1 MTRRLEEE
9 LGLPLMDDLVEDDKP
24 IIDIEQHEAESAELL
39 VSLSTAEKLDYAL
52 TAVTGVA
59 EHDNEMNDI
68 SSKAI
73 TSYEDLIEL
82 GKNSPPGQ
90 TGRIYEVAGQ
100 MLKTA
105 LDARNSKADRKI
117 KLMELQL
124 KKLKL
129 EHDNGEGVQQKGE
142 ELDRNELLSLIRSS
156 NKNESE
162 ETSDK

>member
-9 LGLPLMDDLVEDDKP
+9 LGLPHMDDEP
-24 IIDIEQHEAESAELL
+24 IIDIAQHEEQSAELL
-39 VSLSTAEKLDYAL
+39 ESLTTAEKLDYAL
-52 TAVTGVA
+52 TAVTGVN
-59 EHDNEMNDI
+59 EHDGEMNEI
-68 SSKAI
+68 SGKAI
-73 TSYEDLIEL
+73 TSYEELIEL

-129 EHDNGEGVQQKGE
+129 EHDNGEGHQQKGE
-142 ELDRNELLSLIRSS
+142 ELDRNELLTLIRSS

-162 ETSDK
+162 AASDK

>member
-9 LGLPLMDDLVEDDKP
+9 LGLPHMDDP
-24 IIDIEQHEAESAELL
+24 IIDIAQHEEQSAELL
-39 VSLSTAEKLDYAL
+39 ESLTTAEKLDYAL
-52 TAVTGVA
+52 TAVTGVN
-59 EHDNEMNDI
+59 EHDGEMNEI
-68 SSKAI
+68 SGKAI
-73 TSYEDLIEL
+73 TSYEELIEL

-129 EHDNGEGVQQKGE
+129 EHDNGEGHQQKGE
-142 ELDRNELLSLIRSS
+142 ELDRNELLTLIRSS

-162 ETSDK
+162 AASDK